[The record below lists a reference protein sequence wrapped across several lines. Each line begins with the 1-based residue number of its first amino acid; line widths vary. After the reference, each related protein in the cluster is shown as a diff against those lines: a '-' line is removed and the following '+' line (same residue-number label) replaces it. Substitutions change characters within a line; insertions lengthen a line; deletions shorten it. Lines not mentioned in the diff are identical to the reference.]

1 MLLRSYFP
9 KLNFLLL
16 FLSPS
21 SLNYL
26 ESEMLDGLF
35 GEMDSFEDTFTMPVK
50 SNGTLLLTP
59 RALDT
64 VEKCEIN
71 TDKAQGKEDVRYEQP
86 IRRKTGISQKVKTTS
101 WTEKSHS
108 IEMKD
113 SLLQNTDENTGDGKN
128 VYLIGHKK
136 ELESLRIAEDVQDY
150 GTHKSFENEKPV
162 KEDVQSSSSQWSQL
176 NLSDLDVTHLDM
188 SLCSSPPSDLCR
200 EKNLEEKSVLMTKD
214 DAVETSLLNTSGL
227 IKAQKLLSV
236 NLSEKCYEVKNSE
249 KNPALEITPVQ
260 SVSLSVQDPKL
271 VKGCAA
277 EKVSKM
283 SFLNCNSILIES
295 TNVTEYSV
303 VYNGSFSKHLKATSK
318 SIVTDVLSHPLVCSA
333 TSPDNCNDLHLTN
346 RENTLTKSGF
356 TSLNM
361 LSSLRKRS
369 KRFIYTI
376 NNTLL
381 YQEEKIQKEVT
392 SESPIHRVLPH
403 LESDCCEFK
412 RCHMAGVDEQ
422 GKLLSFSSFVEDSVF
437 IY

>member
-1 MLLRSYFP
+1 MLFLSYFL

-16 FLSPS
+16 FFFPS

-35 GEMDSFEDTFTMPVK
+35 GEMNSFEDTFNMPAK
-50 SNGTLLLTP
+50 SSEPLLLMP
-59 RALDT
+59 CALDA

-71 TDKAQGKEDVRYEQP
+71 TDKAQGKEYVPSEQS
-86 IRRKTGISQKVKTTS
+86 IRRKTGISQEVKTTS

-108 IEMKD
+108 IGMKD
-113 SLLQNTDENTGDGKN
+113 SLLQNTDEDTGYGKDGC
-128 VYLIGHKK
+128 LIGHKM
-136 ELESLRIAEDVQDY
+136 ELESLRITGDVQGY
-150 GTHKSFENEKPV
+150 GTHKSSENEKPV

-176 NLSDLDVTHLDM
+176 NLSDLDVTHLEM
-188 SLCSSPPSDLCR
+188 SLCNSSPSDLCR
-200 EKNLEEKSVLMTKD
+200 EKNLEDSSVLMTKG

-236 NLSEKCYEVKNSE
+236 NLSEKCYEVKNTENNLTS
-249 KNPALEITPVQ
+249 EITPVK
-260 SVSLSVQDPKL
+260 SVSLSIQDPKL

-283 SFLNCNSILIES
+283 SFLNCNSFLIES

-318 SIVTDVLSHPLVCSA
+318 SVITDVLSHPLVCSA
-333 TSPDNCNDLHLTN
+333 ASPDNCYDLHLTN
-346 RENTLTKSGF
+346 SDNTLTKSGF
-356 TSLNM
+356 KNLNV

-369 KRFIYTI
+369 RRFIYTI

-381 YQEEKIQKEVT
+381 YQEEKMQKELT
-392 SESPIHRVLPH
+392 SESPIHPVLPH
-403 LESDCCEFK
+403 LDSDSCEFK
-412 RCHMAGVDEQ
+412 GCHVASVDEQ
-422 GKLLSFSSFVEDSVF
+422 GILLSFSSFVEDSVF